1 MRFVPST
8 ILGMAVA
15 TLILSSGV
23 ASAATYQCDIVNDR
37 TRTNGGTVTTTSTSF
52 TSVPGTAVA
61 VTQQSN
67 NCLLVEF
74 SAQINARS
82 AIELRLT
89 RDGVPIGFPALAN
102 VVTSDRSDN
111 RTIRFVVPPDA
122 GNIGQHVY
130 ALDFRSEDGAAGSM
144 SRIMTTVYFPQ

>member
-61 VTQQSN
+61 VTQSSN
-67 NCLLVEF
+67 NCLIVEF
-74 SAQINARS
+74 SAQINTQS

-89 RDGVPIGFPALAN
+89 RDGIPVGFPALAN
-102 VVTSDRSDN
+102 VLGGNGSDN
-111 RTIRFVVPPDA
+111 RTIRFVVPPDVA
-122 GNIGQHVY
+122 NVGQHVY
-130 ALDFRSEDGAAGSM
+130 ALDFRSENGQAASM
-144 SRIMTTVYFPQ
+144 SRLMTTVYFPQ